1 MYDIIQSMKA
11 IKEQNSKKQ
20 GKKRSKSTQIIDDAN
35 DDNNG
40 ESEIPYEFL
49 SS

>member
-1 MYDIIQSMKA
+1 MYDIIQSMKT
-11 IKEQNSKKQ
+11 IKEQNSKRQ
-20 GKKRSKSTQIIDDAN
+20 GKKRTKSTQITEEAN
-35 DDNNG
+35 DDKIG

>member
-1 MYDIIQSMKA
+1 M
-11 IKEQNSKKQ
+11 KQ
-20 GKKRSKSTQIIDDAN
+20 GKKRAKSTQIIEDAN